1 MRNWVPLILVLLF
14 GWVCLQLSL
23 PAPVTGALISY
34 MHFVTISGW
43 VAILCIV
50 AFLVYAVSRTNKR

>member
-1 MRNWVPLILVLLF
+1 MRYWVPWVLVLLF

-23 PAPVTGALISY
+23 PAPVSGGLVSY
-34 MHFVTISGW
+34 MYFVTISGW
-43 VAILCIV
+43 VAVLCIV